1 MAQQQ
6 VNQKRELLNAHKQ
19 QKQLE
24 LLEKLRQIEESVKP
38 IGRKSK
44 TKAQPVKLDS
54 PELKKLQQKVLEKKQ
69 GMYN

>member
-6 VNQKRELLNAHKQ
+6 VNQKRELLNAQKQ
-19 QKQLE
+19 QKQIE

-38 IGRKSK
+38 ISRKSK

>member
-6 VNQKRELLNAHKQ
+6 VNQKRELLNAQKQ

-38 IGRKSK
+38 ISRKSK